1 MRPRTVGVIGASALP
16 LEFSHTAELSGGSR
30 PLSEIAYARTLDQP
44 SNRFESWQITDGIMP
59 VHKPMNAVARAF
71 ELLDARSFQGR

>member
-1 MRPRTVGVIGASALP
+1 VGVIGANDLP

-30 PLSEIAYARTLDQP
+30 PLSEIAFARTLDKP
-44 SNRFESWQITDGIMP
+44 SVRFESRQITDDVMP
-59 VHKPMNAVARAF
+59 VHKPRDAVARAF